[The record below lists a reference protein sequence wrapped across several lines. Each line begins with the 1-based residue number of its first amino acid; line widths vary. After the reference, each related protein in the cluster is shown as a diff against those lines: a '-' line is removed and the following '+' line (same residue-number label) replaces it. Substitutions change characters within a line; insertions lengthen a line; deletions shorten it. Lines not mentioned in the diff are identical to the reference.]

1 MPAENKGGAYP
12 LLMEVTMSIAKTIV
26 AHGSESAEVI
36 KILDPIL
43 TWKVN
48 LIHSFLIFYC
58 CFKFK
63 LC

>member
-36 KILDPIL
+36 KILDPI
-43 TWKVN
+43 KVN